1 MQAIEE
7 QMQQLIGLQEVK
19 DSLEE
24 LKIYID
30 NRMKRAEKGNQSEIV
45 SVHFLFKGNPGTG
58 KTTIARMVANYLK
71 AVGYLTEGQLIEVDR
86 SNLVGEYVGHTATKT
101 MNKIKAAMGGVL
113 FIDEAYSLA
122 RGEEED
128 FGREAI
134 DTIVK
139 AMEDYKGKFVVI
151 FAGYPKEIDELL
163 EVNPGLLSRITQT
176 FYFSDYSSEELV
188 DIANGIAHSQ
198 GYMIDSEALDRLP
211 EYFNQYQ
218 IKGKTDAG
226 NGRLAR
232 QVVENAIKRQAVRVS
247 NQSTSD
253 EKLDLLRIED
263 FGLEKEKVFDLE
275 TNLAGIIGLDH
286 VKDIVRTLHRQELI
300 NQKRRELNPKFKSE
314 QALNYIFTGNPGTGK
329 TTIARVV
336 AELFKNI
343 NVLKKGHLVEVARP
357 DLVGGYLGKTA
368 LKTEKVFMRALGGV
382 LFIDEA
388 YALSQDQYG
397 EEAVNTLIKL
407 MEDHQGDICVILA
420 GYEQQMNELLQV
432 NPGIRSRFTNIID
445 FPDYGVDELY
455 RIAEKLIDSKGFDL
469 ADEAKHV
476 LENYITNHCQ
486 RVDGNGR
493 YIRNMVEEIIRIQ
506 SNRLYEQTEFNEEGL
521 LKIITEDIEAFINQ
535 KNINKSS

>member
-198 GYMIDSEALDRLP
+198 GYMIDSEALDRLIQKLWIDCQNILINIKLKEKLMP
-211 EYFNQYQ
+211 VMVDLHARLLKMRL
-218 IKGKTDAG
+218 KGKLCA
-226 NGRLAR
+226 LA
-232 QVVENAIKRQAVRVS
+232 
-247 NQSTSD
+247 
-253 EKLDLLRIED
+253 
-263 FGLEKEKVFDLE
+263 
-275 TNLAGIIGLDH
+275 TNLLQM
-286 VKDIVRTLHRQELI
+286 KSLI
-300 NQKRRELNPKFKSE
+300 
-314 QALNYIFTGNPGTGK
+314 YY
-329 TTIARVV
+329 V
-336 AELFKNI
+336 
-343 NVLKKGHLVEVARP
+343 
-357 DLVGGYLGKTA
+357 
-368 LKTEKVFMRALGGV
+368 
-382 LFIDEA
+382 
-388 YALSQDQYG
+388 
-397 EEAVNTLIKL
+397 
-407 MEDHQGDICVILA
+407 
-420 GYEQQMNELLQV
+420 
-432 NPGIRSRFTNIID
+432 
-445 FPDYGVDELY
+445 
-455 RIAEKLIDSKGFDL
+455 
-469 ADEAKHV
+469 
-476 LENYITNHCQ
+476 
-486 RVDGNGR
+486 
-493 YIRNMVEEIIRIQ
+493 
-506 SNRLYEQTEFNEEGL
+506 
-521 LKIITEDIEAFINQ
+521 
-535 KNINKSS
+535 